1 MTFSTRARQSDL
13 RYGPPPHRGKRETS
27 VGFLDR
33 SATIATTDYSRWLVP
48 PAALAV
54 HLSIG
59 QAYALS
65 VFNIPLTRVLG
76 VDKSAPEDWSLSATI
91 WMFNIAFFF
100 LGASAALFGR
110 WVERVGP
117 RKTMVASACCFA
129 SGFFISA
136 FAVKVHFL
144 PLLYA
149 GYGVMGG
156 IGLGL
161 GYISPVSTLIK
172 WFPDRPG
179 MATGMAIMGFGGGAM
194 VGSPLAVTLMDRFKS
209 AQSTGVPEA
218 FVAMGVIY
226 FALMMF
232 GAVIVRLPPEK
243 EGLAS
248 VHPPAEG
255 LTASEAIKTRE
266 FWLVWGVL
274 FTNVTAG
281 IGILGQASPMMQEM
295 FAKTPQAAAGF
306 VGLLSL
312 FNLGGR
318 FVWSSASDRLGRRK
332 TYSVYLGLGLV
343 LYALIPT
350 RKVVFG
356 ATLFVMFT
364 CVILS
369 MYGGGFATVP
379 AYLRDLFGTRE
390 VGAIHGRLLT
400 AWSTAALVGPTI
412 VTYAREAQV
421 KSGVPKSEAYSKTMY
436 GLAALLAIGFV
447 CNALVNVTRATK
459 RLSLPPEL
467 GRGSSVKAPGKDV
480 PLPMARLL
488 FYWVVVSIPLVWG
501 VGQVVTKSLALFR

>member
-1 MTFSTRARQSDL
+1 MAK
-13 RYGPPPHRGKRETS
+13 RG
-27 VGFLDR
+27 VVFLDR
-33 SATIATTDYSRWLVP
+33 SATIADAGYSRWLVP

-65 VFNIPLTRVLG
+65 VFNIPLTRVIG
-76 VDKSAPEDWSLSATI
+76 IEKSAEEDWSLSATI

-117 RKTMVASACCFA
+117 RKTMVASGCCFA

-209 AQSTGVPEA
+209 AQSTGVAET

-226 FALMMF
+226 FVLIMF
-232 GAVIVRLPPEK
+232 GALIVRLPPEAK
-243 EGLAS
+243 EGPAS
-248 VHPPAEG
+248 VKPPAEG
-255 LTASEAIKTRE
+255 LTASEAVRTRE

-295 FAKTPQAAAGF
+295 FAKTPAAAAGF

-332 TYSVYLGLGLV
+332 TYAVYLGLGLV

-350 RKVVFG
+350 TKAFG
-356 ATLFVMFT
+356 AAVFVAFT

-447 CNALVNVTRATK
+447 CNAVVNVTRATK
-459 RLSLPPEL
+459 RMSLPPTGLNKE
-467 GRGSSVKAPGKDV
+467 APGKIV
-480 PLPMARLL
+480 QLSWPLLL
-488 FYWVVVSIPLVWG
+488 FYWVIVTIPLVWG